1 VEIID
6 ALSVHPQLET
16 LALEWMNI
24 GRNECAALANVLN
37 STMAALQEL
46 SLFNN
51 AIDDEGVDIL
61 AGALTNSRLRVL
73 NLHNNVS
80 ITAGGCQSLAVLL
93 EHPNS
98 DLEKLHLVN
107 NNIGNEGAQIFANAL
122 ANNRKLKLL
131 YLSSNGITA
140 EGWSSFLKLL
150 CDTSSINNTFLS
162 NHTLCSFGVVAN
174 PPADLISFLD
184 LNHSSE
190 NKRQV
195 AIKKIL
201 KCHHH
206 FDMQPFLEWDLK
218 LLPIAI
224 NWFERARSVGSNDA
238 TGITK
243 HKLGA
248 IYQFIRA
255 MPEVFEP
262 APAAVGQMGE

>member
-1 VEIID
+1 MNLSGGEIFQSLGQLFEKNGNLSELEVEDCYFGGGGVSHFSMALRGCNKSLKSVKITNNQMGDEWLVEIID

-107 NNIGNEGAQIFANAL
+107 NNIGNEGAKILANAL

-140 EGWSSFLKLL
+140 DG
-150 CDTSSINNTFLS
+150 
-162 NHTLCSFGVVAN
+162 
-174 PPADLISFLD
+174 PAS
-184 LNHSSE
+184 
-190 NKRQV
+190 
-195 AIKKIL
+195 
-201 KCHHH
+201 
-206 FDMQPFLEWDLK
+206 
-218 LLPIAI
+218 
-224 NWFERARSVGSNDA
+224 
-238 TGITK
+238 
-243 HKLGA
+243 
-248 IYQFIRA
+248 
-255 MPEVFEP
+255 
-262 APAAVGQMGE
+262 